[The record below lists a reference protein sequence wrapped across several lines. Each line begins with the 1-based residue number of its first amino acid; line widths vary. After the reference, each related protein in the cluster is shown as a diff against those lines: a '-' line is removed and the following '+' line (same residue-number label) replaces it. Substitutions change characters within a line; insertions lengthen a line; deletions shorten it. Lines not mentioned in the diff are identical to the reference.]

1 MVPRKGRIESIE
13 VSRPCEILIFL
24 ENHINF
30 EKVADF
36 SYVTT

>member
-1 MVPRKGRIESIE
+1 MVPRKGQIESIE